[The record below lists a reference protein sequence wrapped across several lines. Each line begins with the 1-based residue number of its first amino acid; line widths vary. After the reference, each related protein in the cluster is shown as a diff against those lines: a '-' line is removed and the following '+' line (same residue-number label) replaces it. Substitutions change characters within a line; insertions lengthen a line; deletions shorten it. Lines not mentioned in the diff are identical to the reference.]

1 MMEQILAVD
10 LGWFLGLLVKG
21 LGVELGLKCGLLLQ
35 ATLALVGYLK
45 ELFVDKLRRELLE

>member
-21 LGVELGLKCGLLLQ
+21 LGVELGLKGGLLLQ
-35 ATLALVGYLK
+35 ATLTLVGDLK